1 MEVEQVAAGSTSRTA
16 MRWTPVMSAY
26 ILRKFADLVGQGVKT
41 DKGFKEVHVNS
52 VAKALTEFSGQEVT
66 GTQVYNHLRKWRQK
80 WIRVCRLKDLSGA
93 HWDENTFTIILDD
106 EHLLGHTKDNPKD
119 AEFLNVPIENYVQ
132 MQIIFGAGQA
142 TGKYAMASNE
152 PLGTISDITEGAG
165 ASEEPCLVGT
175 GATASGS
182 AGASPS
188 HSGAGAGSSY
198 GSNGKKRRLS
208 DEELGIMAGLTG
220 AVNKL
225 AEAVQAPVVV
235 QTTDVHPDLY
245 QICMSIP
252 GFTDEELMTCLT
264 YLLDNKRQGDGF
276 VKMEPKHRVLWLR
289 QHLAKI

>member
-1 MEVEQVAAGSTSRTA
+1 
-16 MRWTPVMSAY
+16 
-26 ILRKFADLVGQGVKT
+26 
-41 DKGFKEVHVNS
+41 
-52 VAKALTEFSGQEVT
+52 
-66 GTQVYNHLRKWRQK
+66 
-80 WIRVCRLKDLSGA
+80 
-93 HWDENTFTIILDD
+93 
-106 EHLLGHTKDNPKD
+106 
-119 AEFLNVPIENYVQ
+119 

-175 GATASGS
+175 SATASGS
-182 AGASPS
+182 TGANPS

-198 GSNGKKRRLS
+198 GSYGKKKRLS
-208 DEELGIMAGLTG
+208 DEELGIMTGLTG

-245 QICMSIP
+245 QICMSIL

>member
-1 MEVEQVAAGSTSRTA
+1 MPWPQMSPLAPSRISLK
-16 MRWTPVMSAY
+16 V
-26 ILRKFADLVGQGVKT
+26 LVHLKN
-41 DKGFKEVHVNS
+41 HVLL
-52 VAKALTEFSGQEVT
+52 VLVLLPLVLLVPALLIV
-66 GTQVYNHLRKWRQK
+66 VL
-80 WIRVCRLKDLSGA
+80 VLV
-93 HWDENTFTIILDD
+93 
-106 EHLLGHTKDNPKD
+106 
-119 AEFLNVPIENYVQ
+119 VPI
-132 MQIIFGAGQA
+132 
-142 TGKYAMASNE
+142 
-152 PLGTISDITEGAG
+152 
-165 ASEEPCLVGT
+165 
-175 GATASGS
+175 
-182 AGASPS
+182 
-188 HSGAGAGSSY
+188 Y

>member
-1 MEVEQVAAGSTSRTA
+1 M
-16 MRWTPVMSAY
+16 
-26 ILRKFADLVGQGVKT
+26 
-41 DKGFKEVHVNS
+41 
-52 VAKALTEFSGQEVT
+52 
-66 GTQVYNHLRKWRQK
+66 RKWRQK

-175 GATASGS
+175 TASGS

-198 GSNGKKRRLS
+198 GSYGKKRRLS
-208 DEELGIMAGLTG
+208 DEELGIMTGLTG